1 MFFDCCGIYRSA
13 RSDRFRNAVA
23 LGRELRQAEIEVFR
37 VSTLSDKNVR
47 WLNVA
52 MHNALAVGCI
62 LYVCDLYRDVQQQVR
77 SEGLACDLQVKS
89 RAFQQF
95 HGNDRLGCELV
106 NLIKSTESE

>member
-23 LGRELRQAEIEVFR
+23 LGRELRQAEIEDFR

-62 LYVCDLYRDVQQQVR
+62 QRVCDLYRDVQQQVR
-77 SEGLACDLQVKS
+77 G
-89 RAFQQF
+89 
-95 HGNDRLGCELV
+95 
-106 NLIKSTESE
+106 